1 MRVRQHRK
9 RWKTFAAY
17 TSGDT
22 HIQEYRN
29 TASQEVY
36 EPTSG
41 GWEAMKEVYEPI
53 SGGCKHEEFEK
64 KNTYTRWRW
73 SSKASQEVYEP
84 IRVDGTEAQK
94 EVFGPTSGGW
104 KHGSFDEKVM
114 LYTTLRVRPE

>member
-1 MRVRQHRK
+1 MRVREHRK

-53 SGGCKHEEFEK
+53 
-64 KNTYTRWRW
+64 
-73 SSKASQEVYEP
+73 
-84 IRVDGTEAQK
+84 RVDGTEAQK

-114 LYTTLRVRPE
+114 LHTT